1 MNPMNYN
8 LDQVGTAFDNW
19 RANRSDKNSAI
30 PEALWE
36 LVGNIYSHYSRG
48 RICARLGLSSGQL
61 KRRGYDVPGSDDD
74 HAQSSST
81 EGAQFIDVAQP
92 VLSSSTVV
100 PPAEPAPSIEI
111 ERPDGTRIRLHA
123 LPEAH
128 LSLFFNQLIGD

>member
-36 LVGNIYSHYSRG
+36 LVGNIYPHYSRG
-48 RICARLGLSSGQL
+48 SICARLGLSSSQL
-61 KRRGYDVPGSDDD
+61 KRRGYEIPGSDDN
-74 HAQSSST
+74 HTQSSST
-81 EGAQFIDVAQP
+81 EEAQFIDVAQP
-92 VLSSSTVV
+92 VLSPSSA

-128 LSLFFNQLIGD
+128 LSLFFNQLIGG